1 MRILTYPGRMF
12 QRITALEPE
21 KDMVEVA
28 LTSMRHAMGLI
39 KDEPEQPLPVEQPST
54 V

>member
-21 KDMVEVA
+21 SDMVEVA
-28 LTSMRHAMGLI
+28 LVSMGYAMGLI
-39 KDEPEQPLPVEQPST
+39 KDEPQKLVPEEQPSP